1 MTKFQ
6 SRVPKTSLGDFNML
20 ANLNLFFVPGFQVPY
35 WTYTRLMIVFW
46 LVIPYFDGAFYV
58 YKNLVLPC
66 FTIRPRILINW
77 CDERK
82 ESPFVGENIRA
93 EMKASARENGP
104 ESLEKLNASKSH
116 PSSSNVAEKDI
127 KAVEVIKEKE
137 VTSASQV
144 SQAEPNLTQTE
155 NRNFPAAETNE
166 RVVRVAAGRD
176 LPETPASTIGQNDWT
191 CPICNVTT
199 QNDGTKF
206 SHLKGKKHKAAY
218 EALKANNLTSLLKIV
233 PPPILKKTGK
243 GPEGKTTT
251 SNQFGNEH
259 KEPETS
265 ASRRRSR
272 RKNKAGVEHEKDGK
286 SLAKENPNKETA
298 QAKNSFLK
306 CSICNVSC
314 TSSINMASHLRG
326 RMHLAQLR
334 LSTGA

>member
-1 MTKFQ
+1 DDQVSIKSSQ
-6 SRVPKTSLGDFNML
+6 NE
-20 ANLNLFFVPGFQVPY
+20 VPY

-58 YKNLVLPC
+58 YKNLVWPC
-66 FTIRPRILINW
+66 FAIRPRILINW
-77 CDERK
+77 SDERK

-93 EMKASARENGP
+93 EMEASARENGP
-104 ESLEKLNASKSH
+104 ESLEKLNASKFH

-137 VTSASQV
+137 VTSANQV
-144 SQAEPNLTQTE
+144 SQAEPNLTQTQ
-155 NRNFPAAETNE
+155 NRNFPAAETKE
-166 RVVRVAAGRD
+166 RVVRVAAVRD
-176 LPETPASTIGQNDWT
+176 LPETSASNLGQNEWT
-191 CPICNVTT
+191 CPICSVTT

-206 SHLKGKKHKAAY
+206 SHLQGKKHKAAY
-218 EALKANNLTSLLKIV
+218 EALKANNLTSLLRIV
-233 PPPILKKTGK
+233 PRPIPKNTGK

-251 SNQFGNEH
+251 SNQSGNEH
-259 KEPETS
+259 KEEPETS
-265 ASRRRSR
+265 ASRRQRCRSR
-272 RKNKAGVEHEKDGK
+272 KKNKAGVEHEKDGK
-286 SLAKENPNKETA
+286 SLAKENSNKETA